1 VGIGRGAG
9 SDLRALLP
17 SLAGFF
23 IFLGHPNAMK
33 VNGLGLLTALIV
45 IVLGVIF
52 IWDENLALDL
62 MGFFLIIWGFLALLG
77 AFGLTKTT

>member
-1 VGIGRGAG
+1 M
-9 SDLRALLP
+9 
-17 SLAGFF
+17 FF
-23 IFLGHPNAMK
+23 IHLGHPNLMK
-33 VNGLGLLTALIV
+33 VNALGLLTALIV

-62 MGFFLIIWGFLALLG
+62 MGFFLIIWGFLALLS